1 MQKQDFLLK
10 HIEYFFNALKNLL
23 GMDFERI
30 TMEKLEETCDDFL
43 RRNFE
48 VGLLEIDNL
57 NKEKYQHLLFNENHR
72 TLMVLFFLRIAKF
85 YHAKNP
91 ALSEKY
97 FQLSQEIL
105 HHSYSTFHLIKNEI
119 NEEISKLN
127 QELKNEIH

>member
-48 VGLLEIDNL
+48 VGLSEIDNL
-57 NKEKYQHLLFNENHR
+57 DKDKYQHLLFNENHR
-72 TLMVLFFLRIAKF
+72 TLIVLFFLRIAKL

-105 HHSYSTFHLIKNEI
+105 NHSYITFPLIKNEI
-119 NEEISKLN
+119 DEEISKLS
-127 QELKNEIH
+127 QELKK

>member
-48 VGLLEIDNL
+48 VGLSEIDNL
-57 NKEKYQHLLFNENHR
+57 DKDKYQHLLFNENHR
-72 TLMVLFFLRIAKF
+72 TLIVLFFLRIAKL
-85 YHAKNP
+85 HHPKNP

-105 HHSYSTFHLIKNEI
+105 NHSYITFPLIKNEI
-119 NEEISKLN
+119 DEEISKLS
-127 QELKNEIH
+127 QELKK

>member
-23 GMDFERI
+23 GMDFKRI
-30 TMEKLEETCDDFL
+30 TMEKFEETCDDFL

-48 VGLLEIDNL
+48 VGLSEIDNL
-57 NKEKYQHLLFNENHR
+57 DKEKYQHLLFNENHR
-72 TLMVLFFLRIAKF
+72 TLIVLFFLRIAKL

-91 ALSEKY
+91 ALSKKY

-105 HHSYSTFHLIKNEI
+105 NHSYITFPLIKNEI
-119 NEEISKLN
+119 DEEISKLS
-127 QELKNEIH
+127 QELKK

>member
-30 TMEKLEETCDDFL
+30 TMEKFEETCDDFL

-48 VGLLEIDNL
+48 VGLSEIDNL
-57 NKEKYQHLLFNENHR
+57 DKEKYQHLLFNENHR
-72 TLMVLFFLRIAKF
+72 TLIVLLFLRIAKL
-85 YHAKNP
+85 YHAKTP
-91 ALSEKY
+91 ALSKKY

-105 HHSYSTFHLIKNEI
+105 NHSYITFPLIKNEI
-119 NEEISKLN
+119 DEEISKLS
-127 QELKNEIH
+127 QELKK